1 MNEIMPIS
9 EARKRMNANFKRLI
23 AEGLTPSLRSKGF
36 RRKGW
41 DHWRDLA
48 SGISY
53 QVLVYRASHM
63 QPANATEF
71 YLDCMVGIHAYFDLF
86 PERKAEFALHKSPS
100 HIFVRPK
107 QLSSM
112 RYLDPWCLPENV
124 SEDGLRTIARN
135 LADLTNRYI
144 VPWFGQF
151 RGPKD
156 VGDYLGSS
164 EPGPG
169 RHPLSYREV
178 PQQAPDLRNAA
189 IAYFG
194 AGEYG
199 RARQMLR
206 LAETTIDR
214 HGRHMTAD
222 LRERMERLIAR
233 WEKEHA

>member
-1 MNEIMPIS
+1 MNEIMPVS
-9 EARKRMNANFKRLI
+9 EARKRMNANLKRLI
-23 AEGLTPSLRSKGF
+23 GEGLTPSLRSQGF

-48 SGISY
+48 SGVSY
-53 QVLVYRASHM
+53 QVLVYRASHL
-63 QPANATEF
+63 QPADATEF
-71 YLDCMVGIHAYFDLF
+71 YLDCSVSVHAYFDLF
-86 PERKAEFALHKSPS
+86 PEHGAEFGLHKSPS
-100 HIFVRPK
+100 GVYVRPK

-112 RYLDPWCLPENV
+112 RYLDPWSLPEGV
-124 SEDGLRTIARN
+124 SEDGFRAIAQN
-135 LADLTNRYI
+135 LTELAERYI
-144 VPWFGQF
+144 LPWFSQF
-151 RGPKD
+151 QGPKD
-156 VGDYLGSS
+156 VGDYLASP

-169 RHPLSYREV
+169 RHPLSYREI

-214 HGRHMTAD
+214 HGSHMTAD

-233 WEKEHA
+233 WEKERA